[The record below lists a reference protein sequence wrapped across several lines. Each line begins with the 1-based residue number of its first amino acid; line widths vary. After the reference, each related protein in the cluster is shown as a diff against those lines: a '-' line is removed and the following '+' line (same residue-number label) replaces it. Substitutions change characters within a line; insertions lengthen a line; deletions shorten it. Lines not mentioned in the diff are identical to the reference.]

1 MFNGLGKRILIMF
14 AVMQFV
20 VLATGCQDM
29 DNRSMRHGIVSDTG
43 GMNDVDAID
52 YSTSMIINN
61 ALASSRAASI
71 DSNKNSDSAVNK
83 ASISSKTTKGNEGLT
98 TKNKVG
104 TSKGNASTHRITSK
118 SKVSTNSNGNS
129 KVSISKSRVSSSIT
143 HSSTRSVRTKR

>member
-29 DNRSMRHGIVSDTG
+29 DNRSMGHGIVSDTG
-43 GMNDVDAID
+43 GMNDGDDID

-71 DSNKNSDSAVNK
+71 DSNKNSTVNK
-83 ASISSKTTKGNEGLT
+83 ASISSKTTKDNEGLSA
-98 TKNKVG
+98 KNKVG
-104 TSKGNASTHRITSK
+104 TSKGNASTHRINSK
-118 SKVSTNSNGNS
+118 SKASTDSNGNS
-129 KVSISKSRVSSSIT
+129 KVNISKSRVSSSIT

>member
-29 DNRSMRHGIVSDTG
+29 DNRSMGHGIVSDTD
-43 GMNDVDAID
+43 GMNDGDDID

-71 DSNKNSDSAVNK
+71 DSNKNSDSTVNK
-83 ASISSKTTKGNEGLT
+83 ASISSKTTKGNEGL
-98 TKNKVG
+98 
-104 TSKGNASTHRITSK
+104 
-118 SKVSTNSNGNS
+118 NSNGNS
-129 KVSISKSRVSSSIT
+129 KVNISKSRVSSSIT